1 MRFLDKNDFKAW
13 TLKNGETILNKR
25 YVGNIDYLYANPK
38 YNRPLLKDAGK
49 RLDFNTHHRD

>member
-1 MRFLDKNDFKAW
+1 MNFKKW
-13 TLKNGETILNKR
+13 GKKILNKR